1 MSLRNS
7 SRAPTSAAKEAEP
20 AAEDLSSSLKSAL
33 KISGSNGTELCL
45 DPIVLPLSNSPALC
59 CVVLC
64 CLWCGPV
71 HVLQEA
77 AAPASEEKNKQQE
90 KDKDKER
97 EKVRVKTS
105 GPAAIE
111 GLNLRQ
117 AMQAAKEQEQGQEK

>member
-1 MSLRNS
+1 MS
-7 SRAPTSAAKEAEP
+7 
-20 AAEDLSSSLKSAL
+20 
-33 KISGSNGTELCL
+33 
-45 DPIVLPLSNSPALC
+45 
-59 CVVLC
+59 
-64 CLWCGPV
+64 
-71 HVLQEA
+71 LQEA
-77 AAPASEEKNKQQE
+77 AAPASEEKSKQQQQE